1 MRMWM
6 VNPRLMCRQ
15 HLLGEHV
22 ELHMFVAGI
31 RRGLNLQG
39 YLDKKLLEPHNIK
52 RRHDEL
58 VRELERRGYR
68 HRSPLPELVF
78 HRAGRINRHANLAE
92 LSRRCGQ
99 CRRMRQNGRRA
110 SKALSAS
117 ARKLK

>member
-31 RRGLNLQG
+31 QRGLNLQG
-39 YLDKKLLEPHNIK
+39 YLDKQLLEPHNIV

-58 VRELERRGYR
+58 VRELQRRGYH
-68 HRSPLPELVF
+68 HRSPLPEFVPP
-78 HRAGRINRHANLAE
+78 RVGRVNRRVNLAE
-92 LSRRCGQ
+92 LARRCKQ
-99 CRRMRQNGRRA
+99 CRHMQQKKKLPASMREA
-110 SKALSAS
+110 T
-117 ARKLK
+117 